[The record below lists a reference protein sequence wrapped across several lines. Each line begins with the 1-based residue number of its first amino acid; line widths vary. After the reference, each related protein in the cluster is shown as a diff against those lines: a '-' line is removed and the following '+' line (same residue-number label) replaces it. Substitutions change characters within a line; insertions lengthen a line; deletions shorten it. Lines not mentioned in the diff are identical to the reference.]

1 MFYFHPCLGKI
12 PILTNFFQMGW
23 NHQLVK
29 PLCLWK
35 RFLRLYIVSREKVL
49 LYSWRPKVHF
59 CLGNLMAGQPYPPT
73 CTPLQKSRFFFV
85 TGLLKWKAMGFHGC
99 QDAMIIPEKF
109 QPGFFGGSP
118 QKSCKDNKSQQ
129 ASDGFFSDTYKLSS
143 WTYLYNET
151 NMAGIGQRLAPK
163 FEPFLDNKNPS

>member
-1 MFYFHPCLGKI
+1 M
-12 PILTNFFQMGW
+12 
-23 NHQLVK
+23 
-29 PLCLWK
+29 
-35 RFLRLYIVSREKVL
+35 
-49 LYSWRPKVHF
+49 
-59 CLGNLMAGQPYPPT
+59 YPPSEIT
-73 CTPLQKSRFFFV
+73 FFFV

-163 FEPFLDNKNPS
+163 FEPFWTTKIHLRLYLVGGSKYFLFSPLFGEDSHFD